1 MPRTGFLYTLD
12 AFPAAGLADLRP
24 SFARLPPDP
33 YIEGRFRRRRYSHF
47 SGRPNAL
54 RRLTHQSFQQS
65 RAVNYLLGGV
75 RREYEELE
83 DGLVALDAFTAMIAT
98 YIDHLGIDP
107 TVTDFG
113 VHQIRILCSPGFA
126 GDPAPEGIHQDGFDY
141 VGIFCVDRVNVVGAA
156 THLYKALEG
165 KAVQPP
171 IFNKELSPG
180 EVVFVNDREVF
191 HYTDPLRPRAP
202 GEGHRD
208 VFVITA

>member
-24 SFARLPPDP
+24 SFARLPLDP
-33 YIEGRFRRRRYSHF
+33 YIEGHFRRRRYSHF
-47 SGRPNAL
+47 SGRPDAL
-54 RRLTHQSFQQS
+54 RRLTHQTFQQS

-83 DGLVALDAFTAMIAT
+83 DAVVALPAFRSMIAT
-98 YIDHLGIDP
+98 YIDHLAIDP

-113 VHQIRILCSPGFA
+113 VHQIRILCSPEFA

-141 VGIFCVDRVNVVGAA
+141 VGIFCVDRHNVEGAA
-156 THLYKALEG
+156 THLYKA
-165 KAVQPP
+165 KDQPP
-171 IFNKELSPG
+171 IFNRELQPG

-191 HYTDPLRPRAP
+191 HYTDPLHPRVA